1 MFNLIYTIY
10 MNKFF
15 LFSTLILLFGCRTYD
30 DLFCCLPDGL
40 GSAFAEYYD
49 INISLRDAQGNSL
62 LNPDHPNA
70 VRLDQTKIYEYYKEV
85 KTYDEYSFT
94 TKEMILIRLIL

>member
-30 DLFCCLPDGL
+30 DRFCCLPEGL
-40 GSAFAEYYD
+40 GSALAEYYN

-62 LNPDHPNA
+62 LNADHPNA
-70 VRLDQTKIYEYYKEV
+70 VRLDQTKIY
-85 KTYDEYSFT
+85 D
-94 TKEMILIRLIL
+94 IIRR